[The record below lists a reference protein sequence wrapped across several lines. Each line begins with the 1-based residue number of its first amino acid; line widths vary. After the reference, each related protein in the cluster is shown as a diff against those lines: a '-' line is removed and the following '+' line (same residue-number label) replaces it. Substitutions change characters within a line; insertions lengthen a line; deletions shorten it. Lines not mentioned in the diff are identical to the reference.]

1 MANEN
6 ETQEVEVYQVPAQ
19 GLMLAQD
26 LPDLDSMS
34 ASDQPL
40 TMTYLVFEK
49 GQVIRAN
56 YAGIKVI
63 KSKKNLKE
71 GEDFRELDA
80 VVLQTKDN
88 IYLNSGANL
97 VEQLRMIP
105 IGTPV
110 QVTFSGKEQTTN
122 GNNVN
127 KFDVRPLSVWKPK
140 EETVSKWNDL
150 TAKAKAAGITMNFD
164 IGASPNA
171 AALADR
177 VAAINAALKQKLVK
191 KL

>member
-49 GQVIRAN
+49 GQIIRAN

-127 KFDVRPLSVWKPK
+127 KFDVRPLSMWKPK

-171 AALADR
+171 ADLADR
-177 VAAINAALKQKLVK
+177 VTAINAALKQKPVK
-191 KL
+191 RL